1 MLCYF
6 WVYTKLT
13 QLYVYID
20 YPFSTSFPIEAAAQY
35 QAGFP
40 VLYSRSLPV
49 APVVQL
55 LSHVRLFAT
64 QWTPLSF
71 TVSQSLLR
79 FMSVELVMPS
89 NHLILYRPFLLLPSV
104 FPIIRVF
111 SNVLALLIRQP
122 IGTSASVLPMNLLSS
137 FPLGLTGLIS
147 LLSKI
152 LEDYLFFFF
161 L

>member
-6 WVYTKLT
+6 WVYTKLI

-35 QAGFP
+35 QAEFA

-55 LSHVRLFAT
+55 LSHVRLFET

-89 NHLILYRPFLLLPSV
+89 NHLILCHPLVLLPSI
-104 FPIIRVF
+104 FPNIRV
-111 SNVLALLIRQP
+111 
-122 IGTSASVLPMNLLSS
+122 LSS
-137 FPLGLTGLIS
+137 ELAPPKVLKFQLQHQS
-147 LLSKI
+147 SQ
-152 LEDYLFFFF
+152 
-161 L
+161 